1 MAAGQSER
9 RNRPRGDDP
18 ELRGRRD
25 QPRAHLL
32 LAASVEALS
41 GRNSVNLL
49 DVSRT
54 GARLEGVE
62 LPAVG
67 KDIVLRCGEIDTFG
81 TVVWSSGG
89 QCGLQFD
96 EPISGSELIELR
108 NAAMAAEQSGLT
120 PEELQAKADWASGV
134 AR

>member
-1 MAAGQSER
+1 MAAGQPER
-9 RNRPRGDDP
+9 RSTARADDP

-25 QPRAHLL
+25 EPRAYLL
-32 LAASVEALS
+32 LAASVEGIS

-54 GARLEGVE
+54 GARLTGDA

-67 KDIVLRCGEIDTFG
+67 KDVVLQCGAVDTFG
-81 TVVWSSGG
+81 TVIWNDDG
-89 QCGLQFD
+89 QCGLHFD
-96 EPISGSELIELR
+96 EPISGPELVALR
-108 NAAMAAEQSGLT
+108 NAAMAVERSGLT
-120 PEELQAKADWASGV
+120 PEELQARADWANGV

>member
-1 MAAGQSER
+1 MAAGQPER
-9 RNRPRGDDP
+9 RNAPRNDDP

-25 QPRAHLL
+25 EPRARLL

-41 GRNSVNLL
+41 GHHHVNLL

-54 GARLEGVE
+54 GARLEGGE

-67 KDIVLRCGEIDTFG
+67 KDVVLQCGEIDTFG
-81 TVVWSSGG
+81 TVVWHSGE
-89 QCGLQFD
+89 QCGLHFD
-96 EPISGSELIELR
+96 EPISGPELIALR
-108 NAAMAAEQSGLT
+108 NAAMAAERSGMT
-120 PEELQAKADWASGV
+120 PEELQARADWANGV